1 MSSSYFKRITAV
13 ALSAVA
19 LFSSVSAQTSVE
31 DQKKEINKIKK
42 SSSYIYAEATLA
54 DKQAAIDLA
63 KDILYQNVN
72 EWVSKQKKFAG
83 SNSVVTVNTSYAVD
97 DMTLPRGNMYRAFM
111 YVKKSDII
119 PASNVTVTETPEMQV
134 AADGRL
140 SSKVEVIAGD
150 TEASA
155 VVSELLKA
163 ENTGQL
169 SAVLKQLK
177 QQGKVSDYNK
187 LSALSQ
193 PEGYFMVIFTREGNI
208 EAVLSDGADR
218 VNMKTGQA
226 DKIANYKG
234 CGAIGVKINK

>member
-140 SSKVEVIAGD
+140 SSKVEVIAGNPK
-150 TEASA
+150 TSA

>member
-83 SNSVVTVNTSYAVD
+83 SNSVVTVNTNYAVD

-134 AADGRL
+134 AADGKP

>member
-54 DKQAAIDLA
+54 DRQAAIDLA

-83 SNSVVTVNTSYAVD
+83 SNSVVTVNTNYAVD

-134 AADGRL
+134 AADGKP

-150 TEASA
+150 TESSA

>member
-1 MSSSYFKRITAV
+1 MSSSCFKRITAV

-83 SNSVVTVNTSYAVD
+83 SNSVVTVNTNYAVD

-134 AADGRL
+134 AADGKP

-150 TEASA
+150 PNASA

-177 QQGKVSDYNK
+177 QQGKVSHYNK

>member
-1 MSSSYFKRITAV
+1 MSSSCFKRITAV

-83 SNSVVTVNTSYAVD
+83 SNSVVTVNTNYAVD

-134 AADGRL
+134 AADGRP

-150 TEASA
+150 PATSA

>member
-1 MSSSYFKRITAV
+1 MSSSCFKRITAV

-83 SNSVVTVNTSYAVD
+83 SNSVVTVNTNYAVD

-134 AADGRL
+134 AADGKP

>member
-140 SSKVEVIAGD
+140 SSKVEVIAGNPK
-150 TEASA
+150 ASA

>member
-19 LFSSVSAQTSVE
+19 FFSSVSAQTSVE

-83 SNSVVTVNTSYAVD
+83 SNSVVTVNTNYAVD

-134 AADGRL
+134 AADGKP